1 MAIITVS
8 RGSLGLGASLAEKLA
23 GVLGYPCLGR
33 EVALEVAEKVGIS
46 PALMMKKVEESP
58 NLWERMTTE
67 RRAYVIAMQVALSER
82 AMGGQLVYHG
92 YAGNLLLKG
101 MPALLKV
108 RVIAPM
114 EIRVPMVMEERHLG
128 PEEAEAHIKEMDDTR
143 ARWTKFVF
151 GVDWRDPS
159 LYDLVLNLGV
169 ISVGTACEALAGI
182 ARGPELAVDE
192 AVLIK
197 LRDFALAARVR
208 LALVTSHLSGAA
220 NLEVEVQDGIAFI
233 QGDIP
238 KDPRYADSEAR
249 FTRALTD
256 LVLSIKGVKH
266 LTLGVRVLP
275 SAAVD

>member
-23 GVLGYPCLGR
+23 GALGYPCLGR

-67 RRAYVIAMQVALSER
+67 RRAYVVAMQVALSER

-92 YAGNLLLKG
+92 YSGNLLLKG
-101 MPALLKV
+101 MPALLRV

-114 EIRVPMVMEERHLG
+114 EVRVPMVMEERHLE
-128 PEEAEAHIKEMDDTR
+128 PEAAEAYIHKMDNER

-169 ISVGTACEALAGI
+169 ISLGTACEAMAGI
-182 ARGPELAVDE
+182 ARSAELAVDE
-192 AVLIK
+192 AVLAK
-197 LRDFALAARVR
+197 MRDFALASRIR

-220 NLEVEVQDGIAFI
+220 DLDVEVQDGIAFI
-233 QGDIP
+233 RGDIP
-238 KDPRYADSEAR
+238 RDPRYADSEAR
-249 FTRALTD
+249 FTKALTD

-266 LTLGVRVLP
+266 LTLGVRSLP
-275 SAAVD
+275 SAAAD